1 MSHNDADEAL
11 KLIVD
16 YVDAYKVTSEEAYA
30 TARLSLAD
38 ALGCALLAL
47 NFKACTKLLGPIV
60 PETSVPHGCR
70 IPGTGYILDP
80 IQGAFTLGTMIR
92 WLYYNDS
99 FLASKL
105 AHPSDNL
112 GGIIAVADFVK
123 SKLTVRDLL
132 TALIKAYEIQGG
144 ISIKNSFNR
153 VGFDHVILVKAA
165 TAAVTAQLFGGTPK
179 EILSAVSNAF
189 IDAGPLRTYRHAPS
203 TGPRKSWAA
212 GDATSR
218 GVRFAMLAMKGE
230 MAYPKALSAPKWG
243 LYDVLF
249 QGKPFV
255 FERPFGS
262 YVIENILFKVSFPA
276 EFHAQTAV
284 EAAIRL
290 HPVVKGRLDEIERI
304 EVHTHESAKRIID
317 KKGPLFNPAD
327 RDHCLQYMIAIGLIH
342 GHLKAEHYEEEASKH
357 PHIDA
362 LREKM
367 HVIED
372 KQYSEDYLHPE
383 KRSIPNAIKIY
394 FKDGTSTER
403 IAVEF
408 PIGHKRR
415 RKEAVE
421 QLFDKLESNLKSQL
435 SQKQTES
442 IIKIFQ
448 QPQKLDAL
456 PVRDFVDLFLPGKD

>member
-1 MSHNDADEAL
+1 MKEVDEAL
-11 KLIVD
+11 QMIVD
-16 YVDAYKVTSEEAYA
+16 YVNDYEISSDEAYA

-38 ALGCALLAL
+38 ALGCALLSL
-47 NFKACTKLLGPIV
+47 KFKACTKLLGPV
-60 PETSVPHGCR
+60 VEGTTAPKGCR
-70 IPGTGYILDP
+70 IPGTEFVLDP

-92 WLYYNDS
+92 WLDFNDT
-99 FLASKL
+99 FLAAEW

-112 GGIIAVADFVK
+112 GGIIAVSDFVN
-123 SKLTVRDLL
+123 KLSVRDLL

-165 TAAVTAQLFGGTPK
+165 TAAVTAKLLGGTKK
-179 EILSAVSNAF
+179 EILSAASNAF
-189 IDAGPLRTYRHAPS
+189 IDVGPLRTYRHAPS
-203 TGPRKSWAA
+203 VGSRKSWAA
-212 GDATSR
+212 GMATSR
-218 GVRFAMLAMKGE
+218 GVQFALLAMKGE
-230 MAYPKALSAPKWG
+230 MGYPRALTSPKWG

-276 EFHAQTAV
+276 EYHAQTAV
-284 EAAIRL
+284 EAAVRL
-290 HPVVKGRLDEIERI
+290 HPLVKDRLGEIEKI

-357 PHIDA
+357 PYIDA

-367 HVIED
+367 QVDED
-372 KQYSEDYLHPE
+372 KQYSKDYLDPE
-383 KRSIPNAIKIY
+383 KRSVPNAIKIY
-394 FKDGTSTER
+394 FKDGTATER

-415 RKEAVE
+415 RGEAQH
-421 QLFDKLESNLKSQL
+421 QLFAKMQENLKTKL
-435 SQKQTES
+435 KEKQIE
-442 IIKIFQ
+442 KILHVFQ
-448 QPQKLDAL
+448 HPQKLDAM
-456 PVRDFVDLFLPGKD
+456 PVHEFVDLFLPSKD